1 MKVMIVVTH
10 LLGTGHL
17 SRALTLARAFQAAGD
32 EVLIASGGFAA
43 PQLDTDGIELA
54 QLPPLRSDG
63 VNFTQLL
70 DRSGGHADEAYHQ
83 QRQTLL
89 CATLERAQPDVLI
102 TELYPFGRRSLSHE
116 FLALLKAAR
125 AMAQPPKILAS
136 IRDILAPPSKPEKAE
151 KADQVIASF
160 YDGVLVHSDPQA
172 TKLELSWPVSNSLAH
187 KLHYTGFVAPSAAG
201 PHPETQGQG
210 EILVS
215 AGGGSVGDEIYQTAL
230 KAARLMPEYPWRLL
244 VGGNDAKARIAQL
257 SQIPSPAKIEAAR
270 PDFRQMLSHVAAS
283 VSMCGYN
290 TALDLLQAETP
301 AVLIPFDAGK
311 EVEQGLR
318 AESLIPLSGFE
329 ALSSAELT
337 PESLI
342 SAIKKVLAAPRRSA
356 GQFQFDGARQAVEIT
371 HDLASPKTSD
381 EARMQAGGSR

>member
-17 SRALTLARAFQAAGD
+17 SRALTLGRAFQAAGD
-32 EVLIASGGFAA
+32 QVLIVSGGFAA

-70 DRSGGHADEAYHQ
+70 DRSGSHADEAYHQ

-102 TELYPFGRRSLSHE
+102 TELYPFGRRSLRHE

-136 IRDILAPPSKPEKAE
+136 IRDILAPPSKPEKVE

-172 TKLELSWPVSNSLAH
+172 TKLELSWPVSDILSQ
-187 KLHYTGFVAPSAAG
+187 KLHYTGFVAPAAAG

-311 EVEQGLR
+311 EVEQSLR
-318 AESLIPLSGFE
+318 AASLIPLSGFE
-329 ALSSAELT
+329 ALPTAELS
-337 PESLI
+337 PENLI
-342 SAIKKVLAAPRRSA
+342 SAVKKVLAAQPRSA
-356 GQFQFDGARQAVEIT
+356 AQFQFEGAQRAVEIT
-371 HDLASPKTSD
+371 HDLAPPLAGD
-381 EARMQAGGSR
+381 EARFEAGGSL